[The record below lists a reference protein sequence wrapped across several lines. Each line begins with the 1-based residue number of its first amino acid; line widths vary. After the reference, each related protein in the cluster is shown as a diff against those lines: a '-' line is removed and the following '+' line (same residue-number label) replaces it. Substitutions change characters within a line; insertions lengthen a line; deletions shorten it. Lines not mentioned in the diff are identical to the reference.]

1 MRAARRRQNVH
12 FATFQDALKAEQATD
27 ILKYALKSA
36 VQIVGILLALI
47 KSALVVHSFRESVFK
62 YPIYPAKTNKQG
74 GEGCMYGYGHAH
86 DYKQCSRV

>member
-1 MRAARRRQNVH
+1 MRAARRRQNEH

-47 KSALVVHSFRESVFK
+47 KSALVVHSFRECTVRGCSASVD
-62 YPIYPAKTNKQG
+62 G
-74 GEGCMYGYGHAH
+74 
-86 DYKQCSRV
+86 